1 MLKKII
7 FLLIILIYAGGLQAQ
22 LNIEWQKCF
31 GGTKVDAVKD
41 VLQTSDGGFIMNI
54 YTKSNDGD
62 FTENLGGKDIC
73 LLKLDRFG
81 KKQWQKSYGGTK
93 DDYLNYLLQ
102 TSDGGYIFSANNG
115 TVVGNSN
122 NENDWIVKINASG
135 SILWQKFFDYCNEI
149 VETPDKGYIVS
160 VVIDTTIVKNNIT
173 SYSGIPKIMKINQ
186 NGEIEWQKNIEGS
199 KIIKTTDGNYFI
211 CSESNWPEVG
221 DIRYWKINQQG
232 DILWEKKIGGSAD
245 DFARDVQQTSDG
257 GYILTGITLSN
268 DGDVSGNHGQS
279 DAWLVKL
286 NSNGEIQWQKCI
298 GGTGYEE
305 SYLKVVQIKD
315 GGYLVSADYTYS
327 SNGNFIGSHGE
338 SSDIWISKLND
349 LGVTLWEK
357 CIGGSGSDFLSTFI
371 TASDG
376 GFLLYGGTNSN
387 DGDVINFKGGDYFDI
402 WIVKINSIGNIEW
415 QRCYGGSNMEYAEL
429 KYGLFKTSEEDF
441 FIINTMSNDNDVSGN
456 HGDYDVW
463 VVKLTSKSITNSLT
477 EISNSNEKLT
487 VYPNPLNNKFSIQFN
502 EPIFKITLMDML
514 GNLVYTNDSG
524 NKEYYIPENL
534 HSGSYMLEIETPKG
548 RLHENIFINKN

>member
-7 FLLIILIYAGGLQAQ
+7 FLLIILIKATCFQAQ
-22 LNIEWQKCF
+22 LNIEWQKCY
-31 GGTKVDAVKD
+31 GGSKGDALEE
-41 VLQTSDGGFIMNI
+41 VLQTSDGGFIFSVW
-54 YTKSNDGD
+54 TDSNDGD

-93 DDYLNYLLQ
+93 DDYLKYLLQ
-102 TSDGGYIFSANNG
+102 TSDGGYIFSANHG
-115 TVVGNSN
+115 TILGDTI
-122 NENDWIVKINASG
+122 NENAWIVKLNQSG
-135 SILWQKFFDYCNEI
+135 SILWQKNFNECNEMI
-149 VETPDKGYIVS
+149 ETSDKGFIVS
-160 VVIDTTIVKNNIT
+160 VLIDTIVVQNNTT
-173 SYSGIPKIMKINQ
+173 SSFKIKKVRKINQ

-199 KIIKTTDGNYFI
+199 KIIKTIDGNYFI
-211 CSESNWPEVG
+211 YTESNWSKDA

-232 DILWEKKIGGSAD
+232 DILWEKKIGGRAT
-245 DFARDVQQTSDG
+245 DFAKNVQQTSDG

-305 SYLKVVQIKD
+305 SYLTVVQIKD
-315 GGYLVSADYTYS
+315 GSYLVSTDYTYS

-338 SSDIWISKLND
+338 SSDIWIAKLND
-349 LGVTLWEK
+349 LGVILWEK

-371 TASDG
+371 STSDG
-376 GFLLYGGTNSN
+376 GFLLSGGTNSL
-387 DGDVINFKGGDYFDI
+387 DGDVTGFKGGESDI
-402 WIVKINSIGNIEW
+402 WVVKIDAIGNIEW
-415 QRCYGGSNMEYAEL
+415 QRCFGGSKMEFSEHVSVF
-429 KYGLFKTSEEDF
+429 FKASEDDF
-441 FIINTMSNDNDVSGN
+441 FIINNTMSNDNDVSGN
-456 HGDYDVW
+456 HGDLDIW
-463 VVKLTSKSITNSLT
+463 VVKLTSKNVTNSLT

-487 VYPNPLNNKFSIQFN
+487 IYPNPLNNKFSIQFN
-502 EPIFKITLMDML
+502 EPIFKITLIDML
-514 GNLVYTNDSG
+514 GNLVCTNDSG

-534 HSGSYMLEIETPKG
+534 QSGSYMLEILTSKG
-548 RLHENIFINKN
+548 ILHENIFINKN